1 MSLYAGLETRTLQ
14 DRIRYRGAVPV
25 NPKPECPNVSR
36 LITVQPYLADL
47 WHLMKKLPEGIWSAV
62 PDPSGSESLGR
73 HSLQAGDTEILRV
86 RRPHTGDQWG
96 PDEQTKTVL
105 ALIVGLRNCMPQLVV
120 DMAALIGVQRIL
132 NVAREVSGTDQD
144 MRVDEL
150 QFTLQLAE
158 ALEAFKRAEDVI
170 PRHPDERMTAWVE
183 RVVHRLTVLEAI
195 SENPP

>member
-1 MSLYAGLETRTLQ
+1 MSLYAGLETRSLQ
-14 DRIRYRGAVPV
+14 ERLRYRSATPV
-25 NPKPECPNVSR
+25 KTKPEDPTVSR

-47 WHLMKKLPEGIWSAV
+47 WHLMKKLPEGQWSAV

-73 HSLQAGDTEILRV
+73 HSLQAGGTEILRV

-120 DMAALIGVQRIL
+120 DMATLIGVQRIL

-144 MRVDEL
+144 AQVDEL

-170 PRHPDERMTAWVE
+170 PRHPNERMTAWVE
-183 RVVHRLTVLEAI
+183 RVVHRLAVLETI
-195 SENPP
+195 SKDTP